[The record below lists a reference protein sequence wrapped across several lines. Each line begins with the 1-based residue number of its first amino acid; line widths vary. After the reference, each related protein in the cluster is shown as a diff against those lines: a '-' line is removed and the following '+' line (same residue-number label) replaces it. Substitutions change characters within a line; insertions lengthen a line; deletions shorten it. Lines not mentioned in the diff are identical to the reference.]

1 MVVCLFICFMVFSI
15 IVIEVGKGEK
25 EQERRKN
32 EVNKRE
38 IGQKGRGS
46 KKAHKINT
54 SVRF

>member
-1 MVVCLFICFMVFSI
+1 MVVCLFICFMVFGI